1 MDDALIVVIALIAI
15 VGRGMVS
22 NKGTAGRIFTAI
34 AKQDIN
40 IRMIDQGSGENN
52 IIVGVD
58 EDDYTTALQAIYG
71 AFVGE
76 A

>member
-1 MDDALIVVIALIAI
+1 MALIAI

-22 NKGTAGRIFTAI
+22 NKGTAGRAFTAI
-34 AKQDIN
+34 ANRNIN

-58 EDDYTTALQAIYG
+58 EDDYTAALQAIYG